1 MNNQEEKK
9 YQEIWDAVLG
19 QMKESGLYDDVI
31 YTTYIQPS
39 KLFRISGDV
48 ALISVPNNISSSII
62 SGNLEQW
69 SRCFAQATGSDHTL
83 QIILN
88 KDVEKLMP
96 STVLKKQTD
105 SLFEDRF
112 NKLYTFDNFVVG
124 KSNREAY
131 AAAIACCNYPGQ
143 FNNPLMIYGNS
154 RTYRETAWKTS
165 RHASWNATSC

>member
-62 SGNLEQW
+62 SGAF
-69 SRCFAQATGSDHTL
+69 SP
-83 QIILN
+83 
-88 KDVEKLMP
+88 EKHRPLSMP
-96 STVLKKQTD
+96 ESYLR
-105 SLFEDRF
+105 LFYSVRF
-112 NKLYTFDNFVVG
+112 V
-124 KSNREAY
+124 R
-131 AAAIACCNYPGQ
+131 
-143 FNNPLMIYGNS
+143 NP
-154 RTYRETAWKTS
+154 R
-165 RHASWNATSC
+165 

>member
-69 SRCFAQATGSDHTL
+69 SVVSLRRPARIIRCRS
-83 QIILN
+83 
-88 KDVEKLMP
+88 
-96 STVLKKQTD
+96 S
-105 SLFEDRF
+105 
-112 NKLYTFDNFVVG
+112 
-124 KSNREAY
+124 
-131 AAAIACCNYPGQ
+131 
-143 FNNPLMIYGNS
+143 
-154 RTYRETAWKTS
+154 
-165 RHASWNATSC
+165 